1 MIAFPEGLNLMQSAG
16 RKCYCVIVLL
26 CFLALAGSQ
35 SQAQRLPATV
45 VPEHYK
51 LFLDPSIEGRTFT
64 GEETIQVRIAQP
76 VSAIVLNSLGLD
88 ITLAEV
94 TANGQTQPAKVA
106 YDKPDEMVRLALA
119 HELPAGGAELHLKY
133 SGKLTEGPRGLYL
146 SRSPRRMYAV
156 TQFEGTYARMVFPG
170 FDEPAFKAT
179 FDLSVVADKG
189 DTAISNGH
197 IISDEPLPG
206 GARHKITFSTSP
218 KMSTYLVALAIG
230 DWQCLESTA
239 DGIPVRVCATPEHKD
254 AGRFALDVAVHS
266 LKFYD
271 QWYGIKYPFGKLD
284 LVAIPDYEWGG
295 MENTASIF
303 FRETALL
310 LNEDE
315 KKASVFALQ
324 GHAVTIAHEIAHQWF
339 GDLVTAAWWDDIWL
353 NEGFATW
360 MSDKPVEAWHPEWN
374 LEASATAS
382 AQQIIGL
389 DSLAAARAIHGEPNT
404 PGEIKE
410 MFDGI
415 TYQKGAAVLRMLE
428 AYVGPEVFRKGVN
441 LYLKEHANGNATSQ
455 DFWRA
460 MAEVSGK
467 PVDKIMPTFVLQA
480 GVPMVSVKGSC
491 QAGHETLSLEQQ
503 RFYISAKKPASASE
517 QLWQIPVCVKAENGR
532 GPECS
537 LFSKPKQQ
545 VQMKSCTAWYFANRD
560 AKGYYRGFYDD
571 AQNLT
576 RLSSAAEKALNAPER
591 IALVEDTW
599 AMTRAGKYPIGTFMQ
614 MVEDMRSERERLVV
628 DRISGHMQQA
638 ESLVSAGQQD
648 KFNKIVR
655 AQFAPLAR
663 ELGWEPRAND
673 TDQQKALR
681 TILLPMMGKAGDPGP
696 IAAANKIVQEY
707 LRAPGSTDA
716 TITGAAFALAAE
728 HSNAELYKALSDALS
743 KTNSTG
749 EYYNYL
755 FALAQFRQ
763 PELVQRT
770 LALIAQ
776 GRVRQQDYP
785 SFFAA
790 LLGNPAA
797 RDETW
802 KYLKSHWDDLA
813 QKVTSFGGR
822 GAVSALGN
830 FCSVAAKDD
839 VQQFFATHRAP
850 GAERALQ
857 ESLDAMDNCMEF
869 KLLQQANMEQWLAAQ
884 H

>member
-1 MIAFPEGLNLMQSAG
+1 
-16 RKCYCVIVLL
+16 
-26 CFLALAGSQ
+26 
-35 SQAQRLPATV
+35 
-45 VPEHYK
+45 
-51 LFLDPSIEGRTFT
+51 
-64 GEETIQVRIAQP
+64 
-76 VSAIVLNSLGLD
+76 
-88 ITLAEV
+88 
-94 TANGQTQPAKVA
+94 
-106 YDKPDEMVRLALA
+106 
-119 HELPAGGAELHLKY
+119 
-133 SGKLTEGPRGLYL
+133 
-146 SRSPRRMYAV
+146 
-156 TQFEGTYARMVFPG
+156 
-170 FDEPAFKAT
+170 
-179 FDLSVVADKG
+179 
-189 DTAISNGH
+189 
-197 IISDEPLPG
+197 PLPG
-206 GARHKITFSTSP
+206 GARHKITFSTSL

-230 DWQCLESTA
+230 DWQCLQSTA
-239 DGIPVRVCATPEHKD
+239 DGIPVRVCATPENKN
-254 AGRFALDVAVHS
+254 AGKFALDAAVHS
-266 LKFYD
+266 LEFYD
-271 QWYGIKYPFGKLD
+271 RWYGLKYPFGKLD

-315 KKASVFALQ
+315 SKASVFSLQ

-389 DSLAAARAIHGEPNT
+389 DSLAAARAIHGNPNT

-441 LYLKEHANGNATSQ
+441 FYLKEHANGNATSQ

-460 MAEVSGK
+460 VAKVSGK

-480 GVPMVSVKGSC
+480 GVPIVSVKGSC
-491 QAGHETLSLEQQ
+491 QAGHESLSLEQQ
-503 RFYISAKKPASASE
+503 RFYISAQKPAAATA
-517 QLWQIPVCVKAENGR
+517 QLWDIPVCVKTENGR
-532 GPECS
+532 KPECS
-537 LFSKPKQQ
+537 LLSNPNEKAKL
-545 VQMKSCTAWYFANRD
+545 KSCAGWYFANSD
-560 AKGYYRGFYDD
+560 AKGYYRVFYDD

-576 RLSSAAEKALNAPER
+576 RLSSAAETALNAPER

-599 AMTRAGKYPIGTFMQ
+599 AMARAGKYPIGTFMQ
-614 MVEDMRSERERLVV
+614 MAREMRSEREQLVV
-628 DRISGHMQQA
+628 ARIAAFMTRAGSLISA
-638 ESLVSAGQQD
+638 EQ
-648 KFNKIVR
+648 KTKYNKIIR
-655 AQFAPLAR
+655 DQFAPLAR
-663 ELGWEPRAND
+663 ELGWDPRAND
-673 TDQQKALR
+673 TDEQKALR
-681 TILLPMMGKAGDPGP
+681 AILLPVMGEAGDPEA

-716 TITGAAFALAAE
+716 TITGAAFTLAAE
-728 HSNAELYKALSDALS
+728 HGNAELYQTLSDALG
-743 KTNSTG
+743 KANSTSG
-749 EYYNYL
+749 YYNYL

-770 LALIAQ
+770 LGLIDQ

-785 SFFAA
+785 SFFSA

-802 KYLKSHWDDLA
+802 NYLKSHWDDLA
-813 QKVTSFGGR
+813 EKVTSFGGR
-822 GAVSALGN
+822 GAVSALGS
-830 FCSVAAKDD
+830 FCSERDKQD
-839 VQQFFATHRAP
+839 VKQFFASHKAP

-857 ESLDAMDNCMEF
+857 SSLDSMDNCMEF
-869 KLLQQANMEQWLAAQ
+869 KHLQQANMEKWLAAQ
-884 H
+884 Q

>member
-1 MIAFPEGLNLMQSAG
+1 MQSTD
-16 RKCYCVIVLL
+16 RKNHCVVLIL
-26 CFLALAGSQ
+26 VFLGCASLQ
-35 SQAQRLPATV
+35 SQAQRLPTTV
-45 VPEHYK
+45 TPEHYK

-64 GEETIQVRIAQP
+64 GEETIQVRITQP
-76 VSAIVLNSLGLD
+76 VSEIVLNSLGLD

-94 TANGQTQPAKVA
+94 TAIGQTQQAKVI

-119 HELPAGGAELHLKY
+119 HTLPAGSAELHLKY
-133 SGKLTEGPRGLYL
+133 SGKLTEGLRGLYL
-146 SRSPRRMYAV
+146 SRSPRRLYAV
-156 TQFEGTYARMVFPG
+156 TQFEGTYARMMFPG
-170 FDEPAFKAT
+170 FDEPAFKAA
-179 FDLSVVADKG
+179 FDLSVVVDKG
-189 DTAISNGH
+189 DTAISNGR

-218 KMSTYLVALAIG
+218 TMSTYLVALAIG

-239 DGIPVRVCATPEHKD
+239 DGIPVRVCATPENKN
-254 AGRFALDVAVHS
+254 AGKFALDVAVHS

-315 KKASVFALQ
+315 SKASVFSLQ

-389 DSLAAARAIHGEPNT
+389 DSLAAARAIHGNPNT

-460 MAEVSGK
+460 VAKVSGK

-480 GVPMVSVKGSC
+480 GVPIVSVKGSC
-491 QAGHETLSLEQQ
+491 QAGHESLSLEQQ
-503 RFYISAKKPASASE
+503 RFYISAQKPASATA
-517 QLWQIPVCVKAENGR
+517 QLWDIPVCVKTENGR
-532 GPECS
+532 KPECS
-537 LFSKPKQQ
+537 LLSKPNEQ
-545 VQMKSCTAWYFANRD
+545 VKLKSCAGWYFGNRD
-560 AKGYYRGFYDD
+560 AKGYYRVFYDD

-576 RLSSAAEKALNAPER
+576 RLSSAAETALNAPER

-599 AMTRAGKYPIGTFMQ
+599 AMARAGKYPIGRFMQ
-614 MVEDMRSERERLVV
+614 MAREMRSEREQLVV
-628 DRISGHMQQA
+628 ARIAAFMTRAGSLISA
-638 ESLVSAGQQD
+638 EQ
-648 KFNKIVR
+648 KTKYNKIIR
-655 AQFAPLAR
+655 DQFAPLAR

-673 TDQQKALR
+673 TDEQKALR
-681 TILLPMMGKAGDPGP
+681 AILLPVMGEAGDPEA
-696 IAAANKIVQEY
+696 IAAANKIVQQY

-716 TITGAAFALAAE
+716 TLTGAAFSLAGE
-728 HSNAELYKALSDALS
+728 HGNAELYQTLSDALG
-743 KTNSTG
+743 KANSTSG
-749 EYYNYL
+749 YYNYL

-770 LALIAQ
+770 LGLIDQ

-785 SFFAA
+785 SFFSA

-802 KYLKSHWDDLA
+802 NYLKSHWGDLA
-813 QKVTSFGGR
+813 EKVTSFGGR
-822 GAVSALGN
+822 GAVSALGS
-830 FCSVAAKDD
+830 FCSERDKQD
-839 VQQFFATHRAP
+839 VKQFFASHKAP

-857 ESLDAMDNCMEF
+857 SSLDSIDNCMEF
-869 KLLQQANMEQWLAAQ
+869 KHLQQTNMEKWLAAQ
-884 H
+884 Q